1 MCLKDFIINLLTEI
15 NEILDQYKSVSLKE
29 IDRVKFMKRTD
40 TKFVLPIQK
49 LSKILKDAKRSYY
62 VLKIDNKRSL
72 KYETTYFDTDDFS
85 MYIAHQNGKLNRY
98 KIRTREYVN
107 TNDKFLEIK
116 FKSNK
121 NKTIKKRIK
130 TNDYFSKNSRDFI
143 KKNSPYILKQLQ
155 AKVDTKFSRIT
166 LVSNKF
172 DERLTIDYNL
182 SFENSKKSVKLP
194 FLSIAEVKQEK
205 YSSSS
210 EFIKVLKK
218 HEIRQMSLSKYC
230 TGINLLYNNI
240 KKNRFKPRLL
250 TLKKLSND
258 SGNIVKTG

>member
-1 MCLKDFIINLLTEI
+1 MKEI
-15 NEILDQYKSVSLKE
+15 NEILSTYESVSLKE

-40 TKFVLPIQK
+40 TKFVFPIQK
-49 LSKILKDAKRSYY
+49 LSKILKDAKPFYY
-62 VLKIDNKRSL
+62 ILEIDNKRSL

-98 KIRTREYVN
+98 KIRSRKYIN
-107 TNDKFLEIK
+107 TQDSFLEIK

-130 TNDYFSKNSRDFI
+130 TNDFFSEASRDFI
-143 KKNSPYILKQLQ
+143 KKNSPYSLNELK
-155 AKVDTKFSRIT
+155 ARVETKFSRIT

-172 DERLTIDYNL
+172 DERLTIDFNL
-182 SFENSKKSVKLP
+182 SFENNKKIDKLP

-205 YSSSS
+205 FSSSS
-210 EFIKVLKK
+210 EFIKILKNYG
-218 HEIRQMSLSKYC
+218 IRQMSLSKYC
-230 TGINLLYNNI
+230 TGINLLYKNL
-240 KKNRFKPRLL
+240 KQNRFKPRLL

-258 SGNIVKTG
+258 S